1 MLQDIPVGKTREEIK
16 ARANCRIAAFKQ
28 RIGAILH
35 NGSADK
41 QQSHRLK

>member
-1 MLQDIPVGKTREEIK
+1 MLKKFRNLILDWNEISLYFCIGKKFDYGT
-16 ARANCRIAAFKQ
+16 
-28 RIGAILH
+28 ILH